1 MQLKFKFQKLLVA
14 SFILATG
21 GLVGNAQ
28 TLFDLNGSIAYALKH
43 NYNYQKQEL
52 DRAITYEKT
61 NEVLSMGFPKING
74 SIGYRNNF
82 QLPTSILPGEIVGRP
97 GTTVP
102 VQFGTS
108 NNADVGFTL
117 QQLIF
122 DGRYLVGVQARK
134 AIKSLA
140 DVQLKISEQG
150 VKELISKSFY
160 QVLALDESIKMLE
173 ENQTVLN
180 KLLDDTRKTYKQG
193 LIEELDVERLEYN
206 VLNLDK
212 MVVNTKN
219 QRELAINAFKFNLGF
234 PMDSN
239 LNVMGSL
246 AQEADKYKVIPTA
259 FDLSQKPELKMLQE
273 NVNIKNYDLKQNRAG
288 YLPSL
293 YGSAAY
299 GWQAQRQSFDFF
311 KGGDWFN
318 YGNFG
323 IQLSVPIFD
332 GLTKKY
338 QVGQANLAYKKAKFE
353 LIEYE
358 QASKIQAVQSVLSLQ
373 NALND
378 LDYQNNILKLSAKIQ
393 NKTQIKYKEG
403 IGSSFEFA
411 QAQGERIQQQ
421 IKVIQAL
428 QNVATKGV
436 EWSKAIGKL

>member
-1 MQLKFKFQKLLVA
+1 MLFKNKLNKVFGVFIISTIGSYVA
-14 SFILATG
+14 S
-21 GLVGNAQ
+21 AQ
-28 TLFDLNGSIAYALKH
+28 SMFDLNKSIAYALKH

-61 NEVLSMGFPKING
+61 NEVLSLGFPKING

-108 NNADVGFTL
+108 NNADIGFSV

-160 QVLALDESIKMLE
+160 QILALDESIKMLN
-173 ENQTVLN
+173 ENQVVLN
-180 KLLDDTRKTYKQG
+180 KLLDDTRKTFKQG
-193 LIEELDVERLEYN
+193 IIEELDVERLEYN

-212 MVVNTKN
+212 LIINTKN
-219 QRELAINAFKFNLGF
+219 QRELAINAFKFNLGY
-234 PMDSN
+234 PLDSN
-239 LNVMGSL
+239 ITLYGNL
-246 AQEADKYKVIPTA
+246 AQEAGKYKSIPSS

-311 KGGDWFN
+311 QGGDWFS

-323 IQLSVPIFD
+323 ILLSVPIFD
-332 GLTKKY
+332 GLTKKF
-338 QVGQANLAYKKAKFE
+338 QVSQAKMAYNKAKFE

-358 QASKIQAVQSVLSLQ
+358 QASKIQAIQSVISLQ
-373 NALND
+373 NAIND
-378 LDYQNNILKLSAKIQ
+378 LEYQNNILKLSSKIQ

-403 IGSSFEFA
+403 VGSSFEFA
-411 QAQGERIQQQ
+411 QAQNERIQQQ
-421 IKVIQAL
+421 LKVIQAL
-428 QNVATKGV
+428 QNVATKGI

>member
-1 MQLKFKFQKLLVA
+1 MQFNINLNKVFVLFFA
-14 SFILATG
+14 W
-21 GLVGNAQ
+21 LVGSGAANAQ
-28 TLFDLNGSIAYALKH
+28 ALFDLNGSIAYALKH

-97 GTTVP
+97 GTSVP

-160 QVLALDESIKMLE
+160 QILALDESIKMLD
-173 ENQTVLN
+173 ENQMVLN

-206 VLNLDK
+206 VLNLDNL
-212 MVVNTKN
+212 VINTKS
-219 QRELAINAFKFNLGF
+219 QRELAINAFKFNLGY
-234 PMDSN
+234 PLDSN
-239 LNVMGSL
+239 ISIYGSL
-246 AQEADKYKVIPTA
+246 VQDAEKFKTIPST
-259 FDLSQKPELKMLQE
+259 FDLSQKPELKMLKE

-353 LIEYE
+353 LTEYE
-358 QASKIQAVQSVLSLQ
+358 QASKIQAIQSVISLQ

-378 LDYQNNILKLSAKIQ
+378 LDYQNNILKLSSKIQ

-411 QAQGERIQQQ
+411 QAQSERIQQQ
-421 IKVIQAL
+421 LKVIQAL
-428 QNVATKGV
+428 QNVATKGI
-436 EWSKAIGKL
+436 EWSKALGKL

>member
-1 MQLKFKFQKLLVA
+1 
-14 SFILATG
+14 
-21 GLVGNAQ
+21 
-28 TLFDLNGSIAYALKH
+28 
-43 NYNYQKQEL
+43 
-52 DRAITYEKT
+52 
-61 NEVLSMGFPKING
+61 MGFPKING

-259 FDLSQKPELKMLQE
+259 FDLSQKPELKLLQE
-273 NVNIKNYDLKQNRAG
+273 NVNIKHYDLKQNRAG

>member
-1 MQLKFKFQKLLVA
+1 
-14 SFILATG
+14 
-21 GLVGNAQ
+21 
-28 TLFDLNGSIAYALKH
+28 
-43 NYNYQKQEL
+43 
-52 DRAITYEKT
+52 
-61 NEVLSMGFPKING
+61 MGFPKING